1 MRKPKSFLRVLT
13 EGGPLTALA
22 VAIALLVGIAG
33 PASAQFFNFG
43 SWSRPAPRSNGGGGG
58 GWFGGD
64 FFQPFQQQQP
74 KRVQDF
80 SKAPPPEKR
89 DPNFIPE
96 RNVLVLGDGMADWLA
111 SGLEDAYTER
121 PDMGVI
127 RKNRATSGLIKYQP
141 RAEPSDWTAAAK
153 QILATEKPDA
163 IVIMLGI
170 NDRVAMREPVGEK
183 SDKPADKNKKDARAK
198 DAKQAAKP
206 EAAKPEA
213 AKPDA
218 AAKPDDKPAD
228 DEADSADNADTPAAA
243 PEKTARSGNGLYEF
257 RDERWVELYAKKIE
271 ELIAVTK
278 AKGVPVV
285 WVGLPAIRGPKGIS
299 DMLFLN
305 ALYRDGAGKAAITY
319 VDIWDGFVDE

>member
-141 RAEPSDWTAAAK
+141 KGEPSDWTAAAK

-163 IVIMLGI
+163 IVVMLGL
-170 NDRVAMREPVGEK
+170 NDRVAMRETVTEK
-183 SDKPADKNKKDARAK
+183 SDKSTDKNKKDARKPA

-206 EAAKPEA
+206 DATKPDAA

-218 AAKPDDKPAD
+218 PKPDATAKPDDKPAD
-228 DEADSADNADTPAAA
+228 DAEDADNAETPSTAA
-243 PEKTARSGNGLYEF
+243 PEKT
-257 RDERWVELYAKKIE
+257 
-271 ELIAVTK
+271 T
-278 AKGVPVV
+278 
-285 WVGLPAIRGPKGIS
+285 
-299 DMLFLN
+299 
-305 ALYRDGAGKAAITY
+305 
-319 VDIWDGFVDE
+319 